1 MRSNLPLVWVVI
13 CRCFL
18 SKKVVESGPTQTLRQ
33 EWPNGKLSFSCCIG
47 LPSPFSIERMK
58 AKLFSILYCNVE
70 LNFVSAFLL
79 FSLETRNRTPHPTN
93 SSTHWFLNSDEQHCM
108 QIQTVEYLFEEDA
121 MWGLYISSVC
131 VKEYLSV
138 QILWSFFKFSADVAE
153 FDLHTVKLS
162 SRAQAACVW
171 AAPVSY
177 LIFIPTSQQ
186 TDKLSVKMTQ
196 SEKWK
201 WSSDVKFTGKKQRR
215 NWKLCRIIQIFTHP
229 LFSEFMRLIVQFQT
243 HNIFSKLQTL
253 LYELKIYGF
262 VILF

>member
-13 CRCFL
+13 CRFFL

-162 SRAQAACVW
+162 SRAQAACGW
-171 AAPVSY
+171 AAPVFY
-177 LIFIPTSQQ
+177 LIFIRTNWQTISQDDTIWKVKVTSNLLGRNKDA
-186 TDKLSVKMTQ
+186 T
-196 SEKWK
+196 ENCAG
-201 WSSDVKFTGKKQRR
+201 SSR
-215 NWKLCRIIQIFTHP
+215 
-229 LFSEFMRLIVQFQT
+229 FSLIPSSQ
-243 HNIFSKLQTL
+243 NSWD
-253 LYELKIYGF
+253 
-262 VILF
+262 

>member
-1 MRSNLPLVWVVI
+1 M
-13 CRCFL
+13 FL

-162 SRAQAACVW
+162 SRAQAACGW
-171 AAPVSY
+171 AAPVFY
-177 LIFIPTSQQ
+177 LIFIRTNWQTISQDDTIWKVKVTSNLLGRNKDA
-186 TDKLSVKMTQ
+186 T
-196 SEKWK
+196 ENCAG
-201 WSSDVKFTGKKQRR
+201 SSR
-215 NWKLCRIIQIFTHP
+215 
-229 LFSEFMRLIVQFQT
+229 FSLIPSSQ
-243 HNIFSKLQTL
+243 NSWD
-253 LYELKIYGF
+253 
-262 VILF
+262 

>member
-1 MRSNLPLVWVVI
+1 MHSYCLALRHEI
-13 CRCFL
+13 
-18 SKKVVESGPTQTLRQ
+18 GP
-33 EWPNGKLSFSCCIG
+33 P
-47 LPSPFSIERMK
+47 
-58 AKLFSILYCNVE
+58 
-70 LNFVSAFLL
+70 
-79 FSLETRNRTPHPTN
+79 TPQIPQPTD
-93 SSTHWFLNSDEQHCM
+93 SSTQQDEQHCM

-171 AAPVSY
+171 AVPVFY

-201 WSSDVKFTGKKQRR
+201 WCLKFKITGKKQRR

-253 LYELKIYGF
+253 LDMNWKYMDLWYFSNWKI
-262 VILF
+262 